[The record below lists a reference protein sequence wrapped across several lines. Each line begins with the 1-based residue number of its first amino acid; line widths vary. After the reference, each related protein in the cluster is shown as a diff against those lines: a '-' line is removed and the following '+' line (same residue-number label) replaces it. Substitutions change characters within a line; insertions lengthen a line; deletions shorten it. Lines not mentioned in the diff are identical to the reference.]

1 MLLIGSAGAGKSTFV
16 DYLQDQALPS
26 DIRSKT
32 VWIRIDMN
40 PAPISRDEI
49 YAWLREEIIRGC
61 VQANPRMDFASLELL
76 KAVHS
81 VEINEFRKGV
91 GRLYQATPGLYDA
104 KLADMLTTLKANRQ
118 LVASNM
124 ARYCSTEKGALL
136 IVVLDNSD
144 KRLREEQL
152 LMFEAAQ
159 WLQREF
165 RGLVL
170 LPLREETYD
179 NHRNEP
185 PLDTALKDLVFRI
198 EPPLFQKILTTRINL
213 ALRELTAS
221 GDKILK
227 YNLPAE
233 FA

>member
-1 MLLIGSAGAGKSTFV
+1 MILVGSAGAGKSTFV
-16 DYLQDQALPS
+16 DYLQDVALPA
-26 DIRSKT
+26 DVRAKT
-32 VWIRIDMN
+32 LWIRIDTN

-49 YAWLREEIIRGC
+49 YPWLREEIIRGC
-61 VQANPRMDFASLELL
+61 VEANPRMDFASLEGL

-81 VEINEFRKGV
+81 NEVNAFRKGI
-91 GRLYQATPGLYDA
+91 GRLYGSTRGLYNS
-104 KLADMLTTLKANRQ
+104 KLADMLTEINSNRHT
-118 LVASNM
+118 VAVNTV
-124 ARYCSTEKGALL
+124 RYCCNQKGVLL
-136 IVVLDNSD
+136 IIVLDNSD

-185 PLDTALKDLVFRI
+185 PLDTALKDWSF
-198 EPPLFQKILTTRINL
+198 
-213 ALRELTAS
+213 
-221 GDKILK
+221 G
-227 YNLPAE
+227 
-233 FA
+233 